1 MYYGVRVVPILCVRD
16 LTKIFG
22 NFTAVNNACFELNQ
36 GEVLGLLGQNGAG
49 KTTTIQMLLGVLT
62 PTSGEISYFGQSL
75 KDNLSTIQEQ
85 INFSSAYTN
94 LPYNLRVSDCLHYI
108 SYFYKIKNRPQRIQE
123 IIQQFELDKLL
134 RRRIADLSS
143 GEQTRLNIAKAFIN
157 RPKIVLLDEP
167 TASLDPENAR
177 IIKNFILEQQ
187 QQEGLSVIFTSHNMN
202 DVEEVC
208 DRVIFIED
216 GKITWNDTPYNLA
229 RRLDLSTVS
238 LMLDNPSDALHKIL
252 STHGI
257 KWEANGAEIS
267 FKTQESLVP
276 KLIQLLMAEQIS
288 FHGLTINRASL
299 EEYFFKD
306 NSRTKTD
313 VS

>member
-1 MYYGVRVVPILCVRD
+1 MVPILCVRD

-22 NFTAVNNACFELNQ
+22 NFTAVDNACFELNQ

-75 KDNLSTIQEQ
+75 KNNLSTIQEQ

-108 SYFYKIKNRPQRIQE
+108 SYFYKINNRPQRIRE
-123 IIQQFELDKLL
+123 IIQQFELNKLL
-134 RRRIADLSS
+134 SRRIADLSS

-208 DRVIFIED
+208 DRVIFIEN

-238 LMLDNPSDALHKIL
+238 LMLDKPSDALHKIL

-257 KWEANGAEIS
+257 NWEVNGAEIS

-306 NSRTKTD
+306 SSRTKTD